1 MQTVNTCIPKN
12 TMANGIAFILLL
24 SVSFIHAQ
32 TKQTDT
38 LRLGLPELEKR
49 FLDSNLLLLASHY
62 NVDAQKALIQQAKL
76 WDNPVLNTDQV
87 ISANGKFFP
96 YGKNPDG
103 SYSGQYYVQVQQ
115 LIKTAGK
122 RSKLINLATT
132 NAKLSELQLQDVLR
146 NLRYQLRTDY
156 HNIIQQLGT
165 RSIYES
171 QLAQLHKLLSG
182 MEAQLAAGNIAQ
194 KDYLRIQALI
204 ISLEQDMNDLNR
216 AIADN
221 ESDLKTLLQ
230 MKDDVFIKPT
240 DNANTAQ
247 TNNLVTTDQLF
258 ETGKQNNP
266 NYLLQQTQT
275 VFQQQNLSYQ
285 KALRSPDI
293 TLGPN
298 FDRNSSF
305 APNYVGLGISL
316 PLPILNKNQG
326 NIKSAEYSIKQQQSV
341 TANAETEL
349 RNNISNAYQKFLLIL
364 KQQNS
369 TQQQFYQ
376 KYEAMYR
383 NILQSYQQK
392 QINLLEFLDFFNDYT
407 GSQQRLLQQGLNLQL
422 AKEELNYHTGID
434 ILK

>member
-1 MQTVNTCIPKN
+1 MYLRYLHLKKCFALLLIIPAFTV
-12 TMANGIAFILLL
+12 NGIA
-24 SVSFIHAQ
+24 Q
-32 TKQTDT
+32 PKQVDT
-38 LRLGLPELEKR
+38 LRLGLPDLEKR
-49 FLDSNLLLLASHY
+49 FLDSNFLLLASHY
-62 NVDAQKALIQQAKL
+62 NVDAQKALIEQAKL

-87 ISANGKFFP
+87 IAANGKFFP

-103 SYSGQYYVQVQQ
+103 SYNGQYYIQVQQ

-122 RSKLINLATT
+122 RGKLINMATT

-156 HNIIQQLGT
+156 YNILQQLAT
-165 RSIYES
+165 REIYQGQAQ
-171 QLAQLHKLLSG
+171 QLNLLLNG
-182 MEAQLAAGNIAQ
+182 MEAQLNAGNIAQ
-194 KDYLRIQALI
+194 KEYLRIRALL
-204 ISLEQDMNDLNR
+204 ISLEQDQTELER
-216 AIADN
+216 SLTDN

-230 MKDDVFIKPT
+230 IKENVFIKPT
-240 DNANTAQ
+240 DNLEMPPSIST
-247 TNNLVTTDQLF
+247 LVDTETLF
-258 ETGKQNNP
+258 ATGKQNNP

-275 VFQQQNLSYQ
+275 VYQQQNLIYQ

-298 FDRNSSF
+298 FDHNSNF

-349 RNNISNAYQKFLLIL
+349 KNNINNAYNKLLLSL
-364 KQQNS
+364 KLDGT
-369 TQQQFYQ
+369 TQRDFYQ
-376 KYEAMYR
+376 KYKTMYR
-383 NILQSYQQK
+383 NVLDSYKQK

-407 GSQQRLLQQGLNLQL
+407 SSQQKLLQQSLNLQL
-422 AKEELNYHTGID
+422 AKEELNYQTGID
-434 ILK
+434 IIK